1 MSLQCTECQGN
12 IADSKAG
19 DKLAFCVDGTSV
31 HLVMGA
37 SNEGR
42 PGIGFR
48 VEPVSADKRPT
59 EKNPYRS
66 VSHVLCANTRQD
78 NGQVCRKK
86 VGGVKCY
93 PPLSDNQL
101 IFFSHKALL
110 VDHHR
115 HKSWKDAREGTLRK
129 VLLLPAGK
137 EEEER
142 QFQPRQWPPLVKTV
156 RHDDQDAAVAAV
168 TATAG
173 MMRTP
178 PRAYQEELFSAV
190 MECEQNS
197 LVYLPTGLGKTLVA
211 SMVLRRLLDL
221 NPDRQAFFLV
231 ETTALA
237 MQQTTRL
244 QYEVGGMVEMLVGSS
259 LAMYGSSGTRDGVD
273 RGKEKLERLRAASIV
288 VATAGAFEHCM
299 CKHYIDPD
307 SISCVV
313 LDEAHHCGKEHP
325 FNRVARSFLTM
336 KAFPNVSPTR
346 ERDRELPKLVALT
359 ASPAGELTV
368 FDTTVRINELLE
380 RLEAKLVAP
389 VKHLGEVKRLTP
401 TVNLELVNVTATS
414 AETAL
419 LACLEKLVLS
429 RVARIAPKASE
440 VHAQARSLLDS
451 LHSRTRDAYA
461 AAEATAASGVDVPR
475 KDDSWRFPNKFFTA
489 LCQRAL
495 ALRNYA
501 GGGGGGAEQSGYL
514 DWEADGAGMTM
525 GDKEGDPLQLY
536 KLMNASFAVDEV
548 GGRPTWEK
556 VLEEL
561 EKGKRGRG
569 QLSSGG
575 GRNGAGGGV
584 DDPELEETIRV
595 LRSHLP
601 AGGAAPDG
609 RSGAA
614 AAVAAEGGDGVGGS
628 KLAKMVSLLEEHK
641 RSCDESE
648 KRFSAL
654 VFVSRR
660 DLAQVTPAM
669 LEAAA
674 PFVRAQC
681 VVGLAEMT
689 LNQQRVALGSFRDGV
704 KNVLVSTSV
713 CGEGIDVPAC
723 ALVVCASLPNSGTEL
738 VQLRGRIRSKEKGC
752 RFVGLTRTSGAADQT
767 HLKSICLREQNML
780 EAIRCLSSGDTS
792 LARAGDGK
800 ITGDDMTR
808 AGNSRA
814 TTAATK
820 GILEPPIGSSAASR
834 ESAGTP
840 TVAWSGCAAAGGGN
854 GKSKSKSRSR
864 SSNNTPLSPKSDVTA
879 ETYNISESSSF
890 TASSTVSSF
899 GGHAARTL
907 EKPATP
913 GAAET
918 TPTSPG
924 YVANV
929 QGSKAVDPP
938 SGFQGSSKAT
948 QLLPSPRPIGVEGGG
963 KGSSAPVQVSLA
975 TGLAVTKVKSG
986 KVDGVAFAPKT
997 AAGDGQ
1003 EGEEE
1008 EEEEER
1014 NPWNKALPKMLTS
1027 AARRYAATY
1036 LATCVRQALQR
1047 NPDQMARCTLNSAA
1061 QLAQTIKPVFE
1072 YDERRVPGPP
1082 NASLFE
1088 ARCIVRSNLAEL
1100 EGLILV
1106 KEARGS
1112 SIKAAREGAAVKVK
1126 IYLLSKE
1133 NSKVQPLGSCP

>member
-1 MSLQCTECQGN
+1 Q
-12 IADSKAG
+12 
-19 DKLAFCVDGTSV
+19 
-31 HLVMGA
+31 
-37 SNEGR
+37 
-42 PGIGFR
+42 
-48 VEPVSADKRPT
+48 
-59 EKNPYRS
+59 
-66 VSHVLCANTRQD
+66 
-78 NGQVCRKK
+78 

-110 VDHHR
+110 VNNLRHR
-115 HKSWKDAREGTLRK
+115 SWKDARESTLRE

-142 QFQPRQWPPLVKTV
+142 QFKPRSWPPLIKSG
-156 RHDDQDAAVAAV
+156 RHGGQDAAGAEAS
-168 TATAG
+168 ATAG

-244 QYEVGGMVEMLVGSS
+244 QYEVGGVVEMLVGSS
-259 LAMYGSSGTRDGVD
+259 LAMYGGSGAPDGVD
-273 RGKEKLERLRAASIV
+273 RGKEKLDRLRAASIV

-307 SISCVV
+307 SISCVI

-359 ASPAGELTV
+359 ASPAGELAV

-401 TVNLELVNVTATS
+401 TVNLDLVNVTATS
-414 AETAL
+414 PETAL

-429 RVARIAPKASE
+429 RVARIAPERSE
-440 VHAQARSLLDS
+440 VRAQALTLLDS
-451 LHSRTRDAYA
+451 LHERARDASA

-501 GGGGGGAEQSGYL
+501 GGGAEESL
-514 DWEADGAGMTM
+514 DWEADGAGVAM
-525 GDKEGDPLQLY
+525 GNKDGDPSQLY
-536 KLMNASFAVDEV
+536 KLMNASFAVDEI
-548 GGRPTWEK
+548 GGQATWEK

-561 EKGKRGRG
+561 EKGRRENGGPSR
-569 QLSSGG
+569 GG
-575 GRNGAGGGV
+575 GGGGNGAGDGAS
-584 DDPELEETIRV
+584 DPELEETIRV
-595 LRSHLP
+595 LKTYLP
-601 AGGAAPDG
+601 AGGTAREA
-609 RSGAA
+609 GAA
-614 AAVAAEGGDGVGGS
+614 AAGHGSGVAGS
-628 KLAKMVSLLEEHK
+628 KLSKIVSLLEEHK

-669 LEAAA
+669 LEAAT

-704 KNVLVSTSV
+704 NNVLVSTSV

-723 ALVVCASLPNSGTEL
+723 ALVICTSLPSSGTEL

-752 RFVGLTRTSGAADQT
+752 RFVGLTRTSGASDQA
-767 HLKSICLREQNML
+767 HLRSICQREQNML
-780 EAIRCLSSGDTS
+780 EAIRCLSTGDSSSGS
-792 LARAGDGK
+792 LARARADNGK
-800 ITGDDMTR
+800 TKAADSMAR
-808 AGNSRA
+808 ARNS
-814 TTAATK
+814 AAAA
-820 GILEPPIGSSAASR
+820 EPPISSSAAASDTT
-834 ESAGTP
+834 GTP
-840 TVAWSGCAAAGGGN
+840 TFAGGSAAAAAAAAATAIGSN
-854 GKSKSKSRSR
+854 DKIRSKSKSKSCYS
-864 SSNNTPLSPKSDVTA
+864 TPMSPKSDVTA
-879 ETYNISESSSF
+879 ETSNISESSSSF
-890 TASSTVSSF
+890 TVPSSISSF
-899 GGHAARTL
+899 G
-907 EKPATP
+907 
-913 GAAET
+913 
-918 TPTSPG
+918 
-924 YVANV
+924 
-929 QGSKAVDPP
+929 
-938 SGFQGSSKAT
+938 
-948 QLLPSPRPIGVEGGG
+948 
-963 KGSSAPVQVSLA
+963 
-975 TGLAVTKVKSG
+975 
-986 KVDGVAFAPKT
+986 
-997 AAGDGQ
+997 
-1003 EGEEE
+1003 
-1008 EEEEER
+1008 
-1014 NPWNKALPKMLTS
+1014 
-1027 AARRYAATY
+1027 
-1036 LATCVRQALQR
+1036 
-1047 NPDQMARCTLNSAA
+1047 
-1061 QLAQTIKPVFE
+1061 
-1072 YDERRVPGPP
+1072 
-1082 NASLFE
+1082 
-1088 ARCIVRSNLAEL
+1088 
-1100 EGLILV
+1100 
-1106 KEARGS
+1106 
-1112 SIKAAREGAAVKVK
+1112 
-1126 IYLLSKE
+1126 
-1133 NSKVQPLGSCP
+1133 